1 MQAIGRARKIEPR
14 REQKAVYT
22 KKVESMSD
30 IEIKHKLCKDVRG
43 GCKGCPVLGTCR
55 YGQEA
60 RRRELV

>member
-43 GCKGCPVLGTCR
+43 GCKGCPVLDTCR

-60 RRRELV
+60 DKRGLL